1 MHLEVLG
8 EKEKKLLLQLP
19 AFEGF
24 YLAGGTALALQI
36 GHRISVDFDLF
47 SEREISLFLFDDA
60 QKVFT
65 GHALAAS
72 VNNRDELTVFVDGT
86 KITFLRYPFPVL
98 DTLTIYENLKL
109 LSVKEIAATKAYTV
123 GRRGSFKDYVDLYYV
138 LVEKHASLRDVV
150 DMAERKYTALFNTRL
165 FLEQL
170 IYLDD
175 VTDTAILFLKPEVS
189 KESLRV
195 FFEEQIKSFGL

>member
-8 EKEKKLLLQLP
+8 EKEKELFQKLP
-19 AFEGF
+19 AFRDF

-47 SEREISLFLFDDA
+47 SEREIPLSLFDDVR
-60 QKVFT
+60 KVFT

-98 DTLTIYENLKL
+98 DTLTAYEDLKL
-109 LSVKEIAATKAYTV
+109 LSVKEIAATKAYTI

-138 LVEKHASLRDVV
+138 LAEGHVSLRDIVNS
-150 DMAERKYTALFNTRL
+150 AEKKYGEIFNTRL

-175 VTDTAILFLKPEVS
+175 IADTAILFLKPEAS

-195 FFEEQIKSFGL
+195 FFEEQIQSFGL